1 MSSEVF
7 VSYSS
12 QDRDRVIPVVQHIRN
27 SGISVWVDEGNI
39 HAADLWSE
47 QIVQAIADCKIMVV
61 MLSENSTDSHN
72 VIKEVMLSS
81 EQKKI
86 LLPVYL
92 EPAEIPA
99 KLQYQLAG
107 IQHLELYGQHE
118 EQALNDLI
126 TGVKKR
132 GVSGNCDFNQQQS
145 TSVKRHEKPK
155 SIIREKRQSRALTK
169 ILSLALISFVVFLL
183 SFLILKAPSSDS
195 VQSKVSDLGRIHL
208 NLSIPEEY
216 PMIKP
221 SNMPFGV
228 PFKMLALSPNS
239 KYLVYICEYDKSRY
253 LCLVNIRE
261 NSYRLLTESKGGL
274 SPFFSPDE
282 KWIGF
287 VTANQI
293 KKIELSSGLLKV
305 ICDANNAYMGATWG
319 NDGMIYFGD
328 SEGRNFYKVND
339 EGGSPEL
346 VTDKINSLME
356 IEFISSSSGPK
367 LLFCSPGPNVSRG
380 PHSIYCMNLESGEI
394 VQLGKGQTP
403 LISQNNLITIEDGQI
418 RIRRFD
424 SNTMKATGEAK
435 TLVNSKIR
443 YSIEGGQF
451 VISKNNVLMYLKGI
465 SSMENQLTILDP
477 KTDNVKSLLNKK
489 EIFGQYSISPNG
501 EKVAVEVINNQI
513 YDIQIL
519 DLMRSRLSSFTNSDH
534 NYAPFWSVDGES
546 LYYTSNRDNLSFFE
560 LYKYSLPKRSEEKIP
575 LSGKQYRDLNVSDV
589 SKDGKNLLCFGK
601 GESDINSELYLI
613 NIEDGKN
620 VQLTNNKLDEWG
632 GVLSDD
638 EKWIAYSSEKD
649 MKGGYA
655 IYLNKFPEMN
665 DEIRISAGGGEEP
678 KWLPNTSD
686 VYYRNG
692 SKWMRVPM
700 KLGENLDI
708 GEPEFFF
715 EGNFLNPWGP
725 SHDVFPDGRILLLKG
740 DEWIQPTK
748 INVIINALNDGPN

>member
-1 MSSEVF
+1 MSAEVF

-12 QDRDRVIPVVQHIRN
+12 QDRDRVMPVVQHIRK

-47 QIVQAIADCKIMVV
+47 QIVQAIADSRIMVV
-61 MLSENSTDSHN
+61 MLSEKSTDSHN

-107 IQHLELYGQHE
+107 IQHLELYGQHG

-126 TGVKKR
+126 TGLKKR
-132 GVSGNCDFNQQQS
+132 GVSGNTNFDQQQS
-145 TSVKRHEKPK
+145 TSVKRHEKP
-155 SIIREKRQSRALTK
+155 IIREKSQSTNLSK
-169 ILSLALISFVVFLL
+169 ILTLALISFVVL
-183 SFLILKAPSSDS
+183 FLIFQILKTPTSDS
-195 VQSKVSDLGRIHL
+195 DQPKVSELGRIQL

-221 SNMPFGV
+221 SDMPFGV
-228 PFKMLALSPNS
+228 PFKMLALSPNA
-239 KYLVYICEYDKSRY
+239 KYLVYICEHNKSRY
-253 LCLVNIRE
+253 LCLFNIRE
-261 NSYRLLTESKGGL
+261 NSYKLLTESKGGL

-287 VTANQI
+287 VTANHI

-305 ICDANNAYMGATWG
+305 ICDASNPYMGTTWG
-319 NDGMIYFGD
+319 SDGIIYFGD
-328 SEGRNFYKVND
+328 SEGRNFYKVSD
-339 EGGSPEL
+339 EGGSVEL
-346 VTDKINSLME
+346 VTDKINSLMQ
-356 IEFISSSSGPK
+356 IEFISTLSGSK
-367 LLFCSPGPNVSRG
+367 LLFRSPGPNISRG
-380 PHSIYCMNLESGEI
+380 PNSIYCMDLKSGEI
-394 VQLGKGQTP
+394 VRLGKGQTP
-403 LISQNNLITIEDGQI
+403 LNFKNNLITVEDGQI
-418 RIRRFD
+418 RVRKFD
-424 SNTMKATGEAK
+424 ANTMKATGQAK
-435 TLVNSKIR
+435 TLVDSKIR
-443 YSIEGGQF
+443 YSSDEGGQF
-451 VISKNNVLMYLKGI
+451 TMSKNNVIMYLKGI
-465 SSMENQLTILDP
+465 SNMENQLTILDP
-477 KTDNVKSLLNKK
+477 KTSDVMPLLDRK

-501 EKVAVEVINNQI
+501 KKVAVEVVNNQI

-534 NYAPFWSVDGES
+534 NYAPFWSADGKT
-546 LYYTSNRDNLSFFE
+546 LYYTSNRENLSSFE
-560 LYKYSLPKRSEEKIP
+560 LYKYSLSKRTEEKIP
-575 LSGKQYRDLNVSDV
+575 VSGELYRALNISDV
-589 SKDGKNLLCFGK
+589 SSDGKSILCFGT
-601 GESDINSELYLI
+601 GEADINSELYI
-613 NIEDGKN
+613 FNIEDGKS

-632 GVLSDD
+632 AVFSDD
-638 EKWIAYSSEKD
+638 ENWIAYSSEKD

-692 SKWMRVPM
+692 SKWMRVPI